1 MLFKGG
7 TGHLYQNNAFYR
19 LPSTQRDEHHT
30 VVRLDRIHAQQ
41 QESTLAS
48 DPKTLE
54 KQKSSDHNQTVKRY
68 TSEIEKQE
76 RVLKE
81 SLEREQKLKDDKT
94 LLF

>member
-1 MLFKGG
+1 ML
-7 TGHLYQNNAFYR
+7 FYR

-54 KQKSSDHNQTVKRY
+54 KQQSPDHNQEVNKY
-68 TSEIEKQE
+68 TPEIEKQE
-76 RVLKE
+76 QVL
-81 SLEREQKLKDDKT
+81 R
-94 LLF
+94 